1 MAGLID
7 LLSAQLQIPK
17 GLGVWEDI
25 IRWFYSGIGDYGFTI
40 ILIAVLLKILML
52 PIDYF
57 QRKATAKQMAQQER
71 IAPQIAKLKE
81 KYANDKNTLNQKTME
96 LYKREG
102 IGFGSCGIMV
112 LYLFITCFVFFTLF
126 AGMNNI
132 SSNAVKTQYE
142 QLRYAYNNVEAQRGD
157 ETAEDF
163 QKRQEQAVFDKYN
176 EIKVNWLWI
185 ENIWRPDTTSSPIAT
200 FDSYASSIKLKN
212 KTNEEK
218 VKYQTE
224 KEEYEK
230 IMNPLREKVRSS
242 NGYFIL
248 IILSAVVTFLSMTLS
263 QSSIK
268 KKEKKEIKP
277 QDEGRILSAKGE
289 RENQKEQTA
298 SAPAIKFMK
307 WILPIVMVLITL
319 GYSSAFAIY
328 IVTISGFSAIA
339 NYVFNLILRNKKDD
353 LSKPNSKNKQRV
365 IVQKPDY
372 VRQ

>member
-1 MAGLID
+1 MAGLIS

-40 ILIAVLLKILML
+40 ILIAIILKVLML

-71 IAPQIAKLKE
+71 IAPQIAKLRE

-102 IGFGSCGIMV
+102 IGFGSCGIMA
-112 LYLFITCFVFFTLF
+112 LYLVVTCFVFFTLF

-132 SSNAVKTQYE
+132 SSNVVKSQYNE
-142 QLRYAYNNVEAQRGD
+142 LRTTYHSVVQEAG
-157 ETAEDF
+157 ETAEGF
-163 QKRQEQAVFDKYN
+163 QKRQEQAVFEKYN
-176 EIKVNWLWI
+176 EIKTNWLWI
-185 ENIWRPDTTSSPIAT
+185 ENIWRPDTTGSPIAS
-200 FDSYASSIKLKN
+200 FESYASSAKLKK
-212 KTNEEK
+212 KTDEQK
-218 VKYQTE
+218 AIYQAE

-230 IMNPLREKVRSS
+230 IMNPLRDKVRSA

-248 IILSAVVTFLSMTLS
+248 IILAAGVTFLSMTLS

-268 KKEKKEIKP
+268 KKEKKETAP
-277 QDEGRILSAKGE
+277 QDEGRIMSAKGE
-289 RENQKEQTA
+289 RENPKEKA
-298 SAPAIKFMK
+298 AGAPAMKVMK
-307 WILPIVMVLITL
+307 WVLPIVMILITL
-319 GYSSAFAIY
+319 GYSAAFAIY
-328 IVTISGFSAIA
+328 IVTISAFSALS
-339 NYVFNLILRNKKDD
+339 NYIFNLILRNKKDD
-353 LSKPNSKNKQRV
+353 LSKPNNKTKQRV

>member
-1 MAGLID
+1 MAGLIS

-17 GLGVWEDI
+17 GLGIWEDI

-40 ILIAVLLKILML
+40 ILIAIILKVLML

-102 IGFGSCGIMV
+102 IGFGSCGIMA
-112 LYLFITCFVFFTLF
+112 LYLVVTCFVFFTLF

-132 SSNAVKTQYE
+132 SSNVVKSQYSELRTAYYSVE
-142 QLRYAYNNVEAQRGD
+142 QNAD
-157 ETAEDF
+157 ETTEAF
-163 QKRQEQAVFDKYN
+163 QMRQEQAVFEKYN
-176 EIKVNWLWI
+176 EIKTNWLWI
-185 ENIWRPDTTSSPIAT
+185 ENIWRPDTTGSPIAS
-200 FDSYASSIKLKN
+200 FESYASSAKLKN
-212 KTNEEK
+212 KTDEQKAEYQEK
-218 VKYQTE
+218 
-224 KEEYEK
+224 KEEYKK
-230 IMNPLREKVRSS
+230 IMNPLRDKVRSA

-248 IILSAVVTFLSMTLS
+248 IILAAVVTFLSMTLS

-268 KKEKKEIKP
+268 KKEKKETVP
-277 QDEGRILSAKGE
+277 QDEGRIMSAKGE
-289 RENQKEQTA
+289 REKPKDKA
-298 SAPAIKFMK
+298 MGAPAMKIMK
-307 WILPIVMVLITL
+307 WVLPIVMVLITL

-328 IVTISGFSAIA
+328 IVTISAFSAVA
-339 NYVFNLILRNKKDD
+339 NYIFNLILRNKKDD
-353 LSKPNSKNKQRV
+353 LSKPNGKSKQRV